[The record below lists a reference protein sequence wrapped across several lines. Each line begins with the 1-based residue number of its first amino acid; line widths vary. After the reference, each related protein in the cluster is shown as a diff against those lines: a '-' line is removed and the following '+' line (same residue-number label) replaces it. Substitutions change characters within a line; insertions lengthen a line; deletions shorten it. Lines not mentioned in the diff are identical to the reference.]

1 MTIVFESNITFVIMF
16 IEYKIIITSA
26 LIVRKNSQ
34 VEFDFELYI
43 LDDIISP
50 RSIQINATSN

>member
-34 VEFDFELYI
+34 IEFDFELYI